1 MLGKLTTA
9 VLTAL
14 RSARSRHLSIPAHH
28 GISKVFYLG
37 VEFFLS
43 KSDIFS
49 AGMLNT
55 LWKDSRKTAEL
66 DSGTASRCAFFFN
79 FE

>member
-14 RSARSRHLSIPAHH
+14 SARSRHLSIPAHH

-43 KSDIFS
+43 KSDLFS
-49 AGMLNT
+49 AGTLNT
-55 LWKDSRKTAEL
+55 LRKDSRKTAEL